1 MRDRLPGFRRSAPR
15 PAAFLA
21 LLALL
26 AALACQ
32 PPAGNTVEVQRGPF
46 DVRLV
51 EAGSI
56 SALHSTTVDVPALR
70 MNLQILWLA
79 EEGVSV
85 APGDTL
91 VRFDPT
97 EARKLVED
105 KEAELDIALAALR
118 KGQAEQAS
126 ELAARKST
134 LTYDS
139 ISWRLARLQAD
150 RTKWESEVARQEAEL
165 QFHQSTLSLEKSVAQ
180 SRAQEAIGR
189 ESLGSLELKANQARA
204 ELANAQQSLAQM
216 VIQAPRRGMVVY
228 LPIWK
233 GDRMGKV
240 KVGDSPWR
248 GSSILE
254 LPDFDTM
261 LVDLSVNEVDLGL
274 LHVGDSCEVVLDA
287 WPDRRF
293 SGRVQDMGVLA
304 RERDDDSG
312 IKAFDV
318 RVRLD
323 RTDPILKP
331 GMNARVTLFGFHER
345 DALSLPV
352 EALHQDLQ
360 GWHVLLPGGKGKAPL
375 RQAVEPGPSD
385 GDRVLIRGGLNE
397 GQAVLLGSGAAEAA
411 REAAKAK
418 GGKKAAAP
426 QGRP

>member
-1 MRDRLPGFRRSAPR
+1 MTGGRGAIRRAG
-15 PAAFLA
+15 AWLA
-21 LLALL
+21 L
-26 AALACQ
+26 AALVGWGAC
-32 PPAGNTVEVQRGPF
+32 AREDAATIAVTRGAF
-46 DVRLV
+46 EVRLV

-79 EEGVSV
+79 EEGSSV
-85 APGDTL
+85 EPGDTL

-105 KEAELDIALAALR
+105 KEAELDLALAALR
-118 KGQAEQAS
+118 KGQAEHAS
-126 ELAARKST
+126 EMAARKST

-139 ISWRLARLQAD
+139 ISWRLSRLQAD
-150 RTKWESEVARQEAEL
+150 RSRWESEVARQEAEL
-165 QFHQSTLSLEKSVAQ
+165 QFHQATLALEKSVAQ
-180 SRAQEAIGR
+180 NIAQEAIGR
-189 ESLGSLELKANQARA
+189 EALGSLELKVAQARA
-204 ELANAQQSLAQM
+204 ELAKAQEGLAQM
-216 VIQAPRRGMVVY
+216 TIVAPRRGMVVY

-274 LHVGDSCEVVLDA
+274 LHVGDSAEVVLDA

-293 SGRVQDMGVLA
+293 SGRVLDMGVLA
-304 RERDDDSG
+304 RERDDESG

-323 RTDPILKP
+323 KADPILKP
-331 GMNARVTLFGFHER
+331 GMNARTTLFGFR
-345 DALSLPV
+345 QPDALTLPV
-352 EALHQDLQ
+352 EALHQDAQ
-360 GWHVLLPGGKGKAPL
+360 GWHVWLSTPDGPR
-375 RQAVEPGPSD
+375 RQAVEPGPGD
-385 GDRVLIRGGLNE
+385 GDRVVVVSGLE
-397 GQAVLLGSGAAEAA
+397 EDQRVLLGKGPGTGADAP
-411 REAAKAK
+411 RPRAAKPE
-418 GGKKAAAP
+418 AP
-426 QGRP
+426 APGRP

>member
-1 MRDRLPGFRRSAPR
+1 MR
-15 PAAFLA
+15 PALSAGVARLA
-21 LLALL
+21 GFSLALSALLLAL
-26 AALACQ
+26 ACE
-32 PPAGNTVEVQRGPF
+32 PGGPSTMAVQRGPF
-46 DVRLV
+46 EVRLV

-79 EEGVSV
+79 DEGLSV

-97 EARKLVED
+97 EARKQVED

-118 KGQAEQAS
+118 KGQAEH
-126 ELAARKST
+126 AAQMAGLKST

-139 ISWRLARLQAD
+139 ISWRLSRLQAD
-150 RTKWESEVARQEAEL
+150 RTRWESEVARQEAEL

-180 SRAQEAIGR
+180 SRAQEAIGK
-189 ESLGSLELKANQARA
+189 ESLGSLELKVNQARA
-204 ELANAQQSLAQM
+204 ELASAREALAQM

-274 LHVGDSCEVVLDA
+274 LHVKDSCEVVLDA
-287 WPDRRF
+287 WPDQRF
-293 SGRVQDMGVLA
+293 SGRVLDMGVLA
-304 RERDDDSG
+304 RERDDESG

-323 RTDPILKP
+323 KTDPILKP
-331 GMNARVTLFGFHER
+331 GMNARVTLYGFHED

-352 EALHQDLQ
+352 EALHQDDQ
-360 GWHVLLPGGKGKAPL
+360 GWHVLIPDGQAVR
-375 RQAVEPGPSD
+375 RQAVEPGHGD
-385 GDRVLIRGGLNE
+385 GDRVLIRSGVTE
-397 GQAVLLGSGAAEAA
+397 GQMVLLGLGPAGAEAVREAA
-411 REAAKAK
+411 RAK
-418 GGKKAAAP
+418 GGKKPVA
-426 QGRP
+426 QGQP